1 MTFRTGKNFLF
12 LLLLTILPGLS
23 CLTAAPAIPESVQSY
38 VVVDTGKLL
47 ESTQF
52 SRFEKIWENGV
63 FFIDTLRN
71 EAAKYHFELNDLQPY
86 AVLVINWEKHDDS
99 IVLIEFPEPVK
110 ERLLSTAAEMP
121 DLFTVLNAPDARIM
135 VKDNVASESE
145 IDYVIAFL
153 DGKQII
159 AGRKLILDTWLK
171 EYSGQQLKDTTIA
184 GIAYCKLKLP
194 EKSGSDFV
202 DLMFGGVKDIEATL
216 AADSEKI
223 VFTSIWRGTKIKDI
237 QAALNAVYNL
247 GIGMLFGGSPEV
259 AAELR
264 MAPQITVI
272 DNAVHFDLEISD
284 ELFERIL
291 QALLKNF
298 EQQKYMF
305 EYDEEGW

>member
-1 MTFRTGKNFLF
+1 MISK
-12 LLLLTILPGLS
+12 
-23 CLTAAPAIPESVQSY
+23 
-38 VVVDTGKLL
+38 
-47 ESTQF
+47 
-52 SRFEKIWENGV
+52 
-63 FFIDTLRN
+63 
-71 EAAKYHFELNDLQPY
+71 EL
-86 AVLVINWEKHDDS
+86 
-99 IVLIEFPEPVK
+99 
-110 ERLLSTAAEMP
+110 ERLLQRVQKPARYVGGEVNAVVKRKEDVDVRFAFCFPDVYEVGMSHLGMKILYGLFNAQPNIWCERVFAPWTDMEQEMRRIGMP
-121 DLFTVLNAPDARIM
+121 LFALESGEPIRDFDFIGFTLQYELSFTNVLNMLDLAGVPLRSADRTELSPL
-135 VKDNVASESE
+135 VVAGGPCVCNAEP
-145 IDYVIAFL
+145 L
-153 DGKQII
+153 G
-159 AGRKLILDTWLK
+159 
-171 EYSGQQLKDTTIA
+171 
-184 GIAYCKLKLP
+184 
-194 EKSGSDFV
+194 DFV

-223 VFTSIWRGTKIKDI
+223 VFTSIWHGTKIKDI

>member
-171 EYSGQQLKDTTIA
+171 EYCGIEVIDITRHMNFDLGNAIKYILRSGHK
-184 GIAYCKLKLP
+184 K
-194 EKSGSDFV
+194 EV
-202 DLMFGGVKDIEATL
+202 DMTDRQKEIEDLRKAIWYINDYIMTL
-216 AADSEKI
+216 EGFANPQHNK
-223 VFTSIWRGTKIKDI
+223 
-237 QAALNAVYNL
+237 
-247 GIGMLFGGSPEV
+247 SPES
-259 AAELR
+259 
-264 MAPQITVI
+264 Q
-272 DNAVHFDLEISD
+272 D
-284 ELFERIL
+284 
-291 QALLKNF
+291 
-298 EQQKYMF
+298 
-305 EYDEEGW
+305 

>member
-1 MTFRTGKNFLF
+1 
-12 LLLLTILPGLS
+12 
-23 CLTAAPAIPESVQSY
+23 
-38 VVVDTGKLL
+38 
-47 ESTQF
+47 
-52 SRFEKIWENGV
+52 
-63 FFIDTLRN
+63 
-71 EAAKYHFELNDLQPY
+71 
-86 AVLVINWEKHDDS
+86 
-99 IVLIEFPEPVK
+99 
-110 ERLLSTAAEMP
+110 
-121 DLFTVLNAPDARIM
+121 
-135 VKDNVASESE
+135 
-145 IDYVIAFL
+145 
-153 DGKQII
+153 
-159 AGRKLILDTWLK
+159 
-171 EYSGQQLKDTTIA
+171 
-184 GIAYCKLKLP
+184 
-194 EKSGSDFV
+194 
-202 DLMFGGVKDIEATL
+202 MFGGVKDIQATL

-223 VFTSIWRGTKIKDI
+223 VFTSIWHGTKIKAI